1 MEDIYRQIV
10 TELTMQGIDLD
21 SSIEY
26 KVNGKEY
33 VLSYRFIIES
43 YMGASYESK
52 LVFLSALRK
61 SQKAGEMGVEKFFE
75 GMGQLL
81 LMGSLSKKLA

>member
-1 MEDIYRQIV
+1 MDRTRQDIV
-10 TELTMQGIDLD
+10 TLLTMQGISLD

-26 KVNGKEY
+26 EVNGEPY
-33 VLSYRFIIES
+33 TLSYDFIIES
-43 YMGASYESK
+43 YMGASEESK

-81 LMGSLSKKLA
+81 LMGSLSKKL